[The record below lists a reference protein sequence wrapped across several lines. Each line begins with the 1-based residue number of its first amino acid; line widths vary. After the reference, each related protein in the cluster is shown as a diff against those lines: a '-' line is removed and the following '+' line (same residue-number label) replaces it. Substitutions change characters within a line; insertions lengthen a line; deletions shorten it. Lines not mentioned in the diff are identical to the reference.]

1 MILMKKKNY
10 VVIFIV
16 ILSKLGI
23 KQEAFKSLCHSPDLY
38 KQWTKKTLKI
48 INIVLPQC
56 SIHCKSSHVH
66 WFVGSSD
73 KYSNDD

>member
-1 MILMKKKNY
+1 MKKKNY

-38 KQWTKKTLKI
+38 KQ
-48 INIVLPQC
+48 
-56 SIHCKSSHVH
+56 
-66 WFVGSSD
+66 
-73 KYSNDD
+73 